1 MSNKRRKSSGSTRAR
16 PKPRPTAEEQKSG
29 LDFKKIAI
37 YAGGAALL
45 ALLIFFIISDQGETI
60 DLPNDPQIPEGVEF
74 FEAYLGPDANR
85 SHTDQAVA
93 YPEDPPVG
101 GPHNPVWSNCGFYDE
116 PLRNENAVHAL
127 EHGVVWITYRPDVEG
142 GELDTLQAFGNV
154 SEVIVSPYPGL
165 SSPVSAQVWGAQ
177 MFFDSADDPELA
189 DFVAA
194 LRDQTGPEPG
204 ASCVG
209 GIGDP
214 SM

>member
-1 MSNKRRKSSGSTRAR
+1 MSNKRRKTGSSARPR
-16 PKPRPTAEEQKSG
+16 PKPRPVAPEAQSG
-29 LDFKKIAI
+29 IDFKKAAM
-37 YAGGAALL
+37 YGGGAVLL
-45 ALLIFFIISDQGETI
+45 ALLIFFIISDQGESV
-60 DLPNDPQIPEGVEF
+60 DLPNDAEVPEAVQF
-74 FEAYLGPDANR
+74 FDAYFGPDANR

-127 EHGVVWITYRPDVEG
+127 EHGVVWITYQPDIADEQI
-142 GELDTLQAFGNV
+142 DTLQAFGNEA
-154 SEVIVSPYPGL
+154 EVIVSPYPGL

-177 MFFDSADDPELA
+177 MFFDSADDPELL